1 MPRASVWSIRLA
13 LIYLLL
19 GFSFGGLLLAHKGL
33 NLTPAMW
40 MLLPTHVDFLLV
52 GWAFQLA
59 FGVAY
64 WILPR
69 FSRGASRGAPQ
80 LPWLAVGLI
89 NAGLVIASAAL
100 FVNTAWLIPLGRLAE
115 FAGSLAAL
123 FALWRRVKPFAK

>member
-13 LIYLLL
+13 LVYLLA
-19 GFSFGGLLLAHKGL
+19 GFSFGSLLLLHKGL
-33 NLTPAMW
+33 NLTPAFW

-69 FSRGASRGAPQ
+69 FGRGQSRGNPR
-80 LPWLAVGLI
+80 LPWLAIGLI
-89 NAGLVIASAAL
+89 NAGLL
-100 FVNTAWLIPLGRLAE
+100 LGFVSLWGSISSFVPLGRMME
-115 FAGSLAAL
+115 FAGSVLAL
-123 FALWRRVKPFAK
+123 LSLWRRVRAFGK

>member
-13 LIYLLL
+13 LAYLLL
-19 GFSFGGLLLAHKGL
+19 GLTFGGLLLAHKGL
-33 NLTPAMW
+33 NLAPALW

-69 FSRGASRGAPQ
+69 FSRGQPRGDPR
-80 LPWLAVGLI
+80 LPWLALGLI
-89 NAGLVIASAAL
+89 NAGLLLGSLAVFGAL
-100 FVNTAWLIPLGRLAE
+100 NGLLLPGRLAE
-115 FAGSLAAL
+115 FAGALAA
-123 FALWRRVKPFAK
+123 ALTLWSRAKPFEK